1 MSMGA
6 TAAVFDLDRTLLRT
20 SSTPMINSALFEA
33 GLVGRESIPGQSVIL
48 GFYDAFGETMPSM
61 ALARAAAW
69 ASRGW
74 SVDDVATAAERAGER
89 LEECLQPHARALLD
103 HQREEGRLL
112 VLATTTP
119 LHLIGPFAK
128 RLGFDDVI
136 ATRYA
141 TSTDR
146 LGTERY
152 NGRLEGGF
160 VWARGKLKAVR
171 AWAADRGVDLR
182 ASSAFSDSFYDLPL
196 LGAVGYPT
204 AVNPDLRLQAVAYL
218 RRWPVLHLDAP
229 PGVPKVLGA
238 EPMDLLRL
246 SMQQF
251 ALPLARID
259 MAGTENIPRSGP
271 AIVVANHRSYFDPA
285 VWSLAVFEGGRN
297 PRGLGKKEVLDAPL
311 IGPLVK
317 ASGAI
322 RVDREGGGHEAY
334 EAAEEALRGGEVV
347 IIAPQG
353 TIPRG
358 QEFFEPRLKGKTGA
372 ARLAAATGAPVIPM
386 GVWGTERVWPRS
398 SRLPDLR
405 RVLQRP
411 EVRVRVGAP
420 VRGLAGTD
428 FEADTERIMSAIVD
442 LLPAE
447 ARLRREP
454 TPEELALTVP
464 PGHPA
469 D

>member
-6 TAAVFDLDRTLLRT
+6 AAAVFDLDRTLLRT

-74 SVDDVATAAERAGER
+74 SVADVATAAERAGER

-128 RLGFDDVI
+128 RMGFDDVI

-146 LGTERY
+146 SGTERY
-152 NGRLEGGF
+152 NGRLDGGF

-171 AWAADRGVDLR
+171 AWAAERGVDLR
-182 ASSAFSDSFYDLPL
+182 ASAAFSDSFYDLPM
-196 LGAVGYPT
+196 LGAVGHPT

-229 PGVPKVLGA
+229 PGVPKLLGA

-259 MAGTENIPRSGP
+259 LAGTENIPRSGP

-285 VWSLAVFEGGRN
+285 VWILAVFEGGRN

-358 QEFFEPRLKGKTGA
+358 QEFFEPRLQGKTGA

-411 EVRVRVGAP
+411 EVRVRVGPP
-420 VRGLAGTD
+420 VRGLTGTD
-428 FEADTERIMSAIVD
+428 FEADTERVMSAIVD

-447 ARLRREP
+447 ARRRRDP
-454 TPEELALTVP
+454 TREELALTVP
-464 PGHPA
+464 PDHQA

>member
-1 MSMGA
+1 MAMGA
-6 TAAVFDLDRTLLRT
+6 AAAVFDLDRTLLRT
-20 SSTPMINSALFEA
+20 SSTPMINAALYQA
-33 GLVGRESIPGQSVIL
+33 GLVGRESVPGQSVVL

-74 SVDDVATAAERAGER
+74 SVAEVAGAAERAGER
-89 LEECLQPHARALLD
+89 LEGALQPHARALLE
-103 HQREEGRLL
+103 HQRDEGRML

-128 RLGFDDVI
+128 RIGFDEVI

-146 LGTERY
+146 SGTERY
-152 NGRLEGGF
+152 NGRLDGGF
-160 VWARGKLKAVR
+160 VWARGKLRAVR
-171 AWAADRGVDLR
+171 AWAAERGVDLK
-182 ASSAFSDSFYDLPL
+182 ASAAFSDSFYDLPL
-196 LGAVGYPT
+196 LGAVGHPT
-204 AVNPDLRLQAVAYL
+204 AVNPDLRLQTVALL
-218 RRWPVLHLDAP
+218 RRWPVVHLDAP
-229 PGVPKVLGA
+229 AGVPRLLGA

-251 ALPLARID
+251 ANPLARID
-259 MAGTENIPRSGP
+259 MAGTDNIPRRGA
-271 AIVVANHRSYFDPA
+271 AIVVANHRSYFDPL
-285 VWSLAVFEGGRN
+285 VWVLAVFEGGRN
-297 PRGLGKKEVLDAPL
+297 PRSLGKKEVLDAPL

-358 QEFFEPRLKGKTGA
+358 REFFEPKLTGKTGA

-405 RVLQRP
+405 QMLHRP
-411 EVRVRVGAP
+411 EVRVRVGPP
-420 VRGLAGTD
+420 VRGLTGTD
-428 FEADTERIMSAIVD
+428 FEADTERIMAAIVD

-447 ARLRREP
+447 ARVPRQP
-454 TPEELALTVP
+454 TAEELALTVP
-464 PGHPA
+464 PGHGA